1 MRVMLVEDDELEVRF
16 LERRFAKAHIST
28 RACHS
33 AEDAMAELADGTLA
47 DLDWIV
53 VDVRLPGANGF
64 ELIDW
69 LAQRRAERRPRV
81 VVFTTSDFHRDL
93 TAARRHD
100 VDAYFVKG
108 FGEESADRM
117 IRHMISVT
125 DSRGAEA

>member
-16 LERRFAKAHIST
+16 LERRFAKAQIST

-33 AEDAMAELADGTLA
+33 AEVAMAELTDGALEE
-47 DLDWIV
+47 LDWIV
-53 VDVRLPGANGF
+53 VDVRLPGASGF
-64 ELIDW
+64 DLIDW
-69 LAQRRAERRPRV
+69 LARQRAERRPRV

-117 IRHMISVT
+117 IRHMMSVT
-125 DSRGAEA
+125 DPQGAEP